1 MCHDRQIDG
10 IEAFSQPIAFLTG
23 GTDAAEA
30 AKAGLEAVTLM
41 AMPWG
46 NKERASVYHTP
57 DDLPE
62 AIDPKAVE
70 QTLSI
75 AIRFIE
81 HVDAASQTS

>member
-1 MCHDRQIDG
+1 
-10 IEAFSQPIAFLTG
+10 L
-23 GTDAAEA
+23 
-30 AKAGLEAVTLM
+30 
-41 AMPWG
+41 PWG
-46 NKERASVYHTP
+46 NKDRASVYHTP